1 MLQTPLQETPQEM
14 YSYFSLLLASGNFV
28 EAFGFSVGP
37 GNSCCSWLFGFSFL
51 NFLNSVPF
59 VS

>member
-1 MLQTPLQETPQEM
+1 MLQTLPAGNPSRDVLLLQLT
-14 YSYFSLLLASGNFV
+14 LASGNFV

>member
-1 MLQTPLQETPQEM
+1 MLQTLPAGNPSREV
-14 YSYFSLLLASGNFV
+14 LLLQLILALGNFV